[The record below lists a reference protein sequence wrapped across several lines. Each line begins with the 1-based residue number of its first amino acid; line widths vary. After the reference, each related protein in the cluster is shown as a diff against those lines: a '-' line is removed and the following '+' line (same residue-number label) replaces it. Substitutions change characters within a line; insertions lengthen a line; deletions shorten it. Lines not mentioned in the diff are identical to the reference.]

1 MLHGRPGSL
10 GSAMGHLHIFAQV
23 TSTFHISGVKSG
35 PGVGLI
41 KAPAHEAGL
50 IKRFLEPRGGT
61 HFHNECVALRVFS
74 SSLGSAVRKSET
86 LSCFYQLRH
95 QDLWD
100 FQTWGA
106 VPLPPRWYLRRVLY
120 PRRLPVPIWQIGA
133 SSAEPWLD
141 LEASDHTLFF
151 ASG

>member
-10 GSAMGHLHIFAQV
+10 GSATGHLHIFAQI

-50 IKRFLEPRGGT
+50 IKRFLVPRGGT
-61 HFHNECVALRVFS
+61 FPQWVRHLEGCFTS
-74 SSLGSAVRKSET
+74 SFVSAVLKSET
-86 LSCFYQLRH
+86 LSCVYQLRH

-100 FQTWGA
+100 
-106 VPLPPRWYLRRVLY
+106 L
-120 PRRLPVPIWQIGA
+120 
-133 SSAEPWLD
+133 
-141 LEASDHTLFF
+141 
-151 ASG
+151 